1 MKIGD
6 LVRFSDV
13 PVSLEKRATGIVLRF
28 DTYRGHGMGKLD
40 SNDAFGNGP
49 VTPLVEVLW
58 ETGPG
63 WIARNRVEKIDVLNF
78 MKEAYNND

>member
-6 LVRFSDV
+6 LVRFNDV
-13 PVSLEKRATGIVLRF
+13 PASSNGRIIGVVLRF
-28 DTYRGHGMGKLD
+28 DTYRGHSEIKLD
-40 SNDAFGNGP
+40 SNDAFGSGP

-78 MKEAYNND
+78 TKEAYNND